1 MNRRSPDE
9 RGPASQ
15 STTDE
20 RLHELPASAS
30 GRSALDVALEAAG
43 VAGSILAERFQSGVE
58 VSVKGRGNV
67 VTDADV
73 AAETAV
79 GEVLAREF
87 PEISVLGEEAGGVAA
102 DKGWVWIIDP
112 LDGTRNFAS
121 GVPHFSTVVALACD
135 GVVQVGVNHDP
146 IRGETFHAV
155 RGAGAFLNGAR
166 IRVSDDGLL
175 ADGILGLDLSYIDEG
190 AADQIRLVLDLWPG
204 MQTAR
209 ILGSAALGLSYVAA
223 GRFHVF
229 FHHKLE
235 PWDQAAG
242 LLLVAEAG
250 GLVTDRYGAPASLYS
265 DGTIGAGPSLHAEFM
280 ELTDNMPWRSR
291 SSAP

>member
-1 MNRRSPDE
+1 MPDT
-9 RGPASQ
+9 PI
-15 STTDE
+15 ST
-20 RLHELPASAS
+20 S

-43 VAGSILAERFQSGVE
+43 VAGGILADRFEAGVE
-58 VSVKGRGNV
+58 VKTKGRGNV
-67 VTDADV
+67 VTDVDV
-73 AAETAV
+73 AAEKAV
-79 GEVLAREF
+79 SAVLLREY
-87 PEISVLGEEAGGVAA
+87 PNVPVLGEESVSGEMPSGEK
-102 DKGWVWIIDP
+102 DWVWIVDP

-121 GVPHFSTVVALACD
+121 CVPHFSTVVALAHE
-135 GVVQVGVNHDP
+135 GSVQIGVNQNP

-155 RGAGAFLNGAR
+155 RGGGAFLNGKR
-166 IRVSDDGLL
+166 IRVTEDERL

-190 AADQIRLVLDLWPG
+190 AADQLRLVLELWPG

-242 LLLVAEAG
+242 LLLVEEAG
-250 GLVTDRYGAPASLYS
+250 GLATDRYGSPASLYS
-265 DGTIGAGPSLHAEFM
+265 DGTIAASPGLHAEFM
-280 ELTDNMPWRSR
+280 ELTEGMPWRAR
-291 SSAP
+291 SSN

>member
-1 MNRRSPDE
+1 MPGPRQLLKLNCMPNIPTSPS
-9 RGPASQ
+9 G
-15 STTDE
+15 
-20 RLHELPASAS
+20 LS

-43 VAGSILAERFQSGVE
+43 VAGAILVERFQSGVE
-58 VSVKGRGNV
+58 VTAKGRGNV
-67 VTDADV
+67 VTDVDV
-73 AAETAV
+73 AAEKAV
-79 GEVLAREF
+79 IAVLLREY
-87 PEISVLGEEAGGVAA
+87 PDIPVMGEEGDPKEMPAA
-102 DKGWVWIIDP
+102 DKGWLWIVDP

-121 GVPHFSTVVALACD
+121 NVPHFSTVVALAYD
-135 GVVQVGVNHDP
+135 GLVQVGVNHDP

-155 RGAGAFLNGAR
+155 RGGGAFLNGAR
-166 IRVSDDGLL
+166 ISVTKDEHL

-190 AADQIRLVLDLWPG
+190 AADQLRLVADLWPG

-242 LLLVAEAG
+242 LLLVEEAG
-250 GLVTDRYGAPASLYS
+250 GLSTDRYGAPASLFS
-265 DGTIGAGPSLHAEFM
+265 DGTVAAGPALHAEFM
-280 ELTDNMPWRSR
+280 ELTDGMPWRKR
-291 SSAP
+291 SSG